1 MKVVDFLSSDAIIPA
16 LAGAT
21 KGEVL
26 AEMAAFLC
34 ARQTASN
41 GQSVIDPQ
49 TLRRVLEERELL
61 ASTAIG
67 DGIAIP
73 HGKVDTIDRLVGV
86 LGRSVSGLAFD
97 SIDGK
102 PTHIVFMLVA
112 PSNSAGAHLKALAR
126 LSRLF
131 RDASFRQRL
140 LDAPDGPAM
149 YQIIVEE
156 DGKY

>member
-26 AEMAAFLC
+26 AEMASFLC
-34 ARQTASN
+34 AQQTASN
-41 GQSVIDPQ
+41 GQTAVDPK
-49 TLRRVLEERELL
+49 TLCRVLEERELL

-73 HGKVDTIDRLVGV
+73 HGKLDTIERLVGV
-86 LGRSVSGLAFD
+86 LGRSVPGLAFD

-102 PTHIVFMLVA
+102 PTHLVFMLVA

-140 LDAPDGPAM
+140 LDAPDEATM
-149 YQIIVEE
+149 YQTIAEE